1 MNLRLRLLP
10 FLLRHLLRLVHED
23 ERAFLV
29 ADDEVGAAVTV
40 HVGEADLA
48 AHAGVVVN
56 EPRHPVHGLVRVAH
70 ELEPVSH
77 GGVVAAGVGAGAVRP
92 EAFAGDEVLQP
103 VAVQVHQLDRVE
115 LREGDAEAVLA
126 RLLVHE
132 DVGAELGAAGGV
144 LGLELLIP
152 SEAVAVRRERGD
164 DVVQPVA
171 VHIVGEH
178 LRAARGE
185 EGFVKLPHRVANERR
200 GLLEPA
206 AATEQVHAPIPIH
219 IPDAQ
224 AVGELAPLAIL
235 ADGREDPLGGD
246 VLPVG
251 FGVAEVALV
260 VADNLRLPVAIKVR
274 ERRRLVVHLV
284 EDLMPRP
291 VLLLALRIEVK
302 KCGRAGQAVGEHVIP
317 AIAVEVVDEREE
329 VVPRVGILAAHR
341 ALEAGEL
348 HIRAVLLRLGRAR
361 GGINLVA
368 LREGRPFPPVRPG
381 DGVGLPVLVEVAED
395 GALGPVVL
403 VELLLLERGEQEISC
418 GGGHGDG
425 ESGEEQGKRLHARGC
440 RKQRGGGSRGLAGEE
455 PGVDSPKSR
464 ADSLAVKHSPNETA
478 FHAAL
483 LRGRESVA
491 A

>member
-1 MNLRLRLLP
+1 M
-10 FLLRHLLRLVHED
+10 
-23 ERAFLV
+23 
-29 ADDEVGAAVTV
+29 
-40 HVGEADLA
+40 
-48 AHAGVVVN
+48 
-56 EPRHPVHGLVRVAH
+56 
-70 ELEPVSH
+70 
-77 GGVVAAGVGAGAVRP
+77 
-92 EAFAGDEVLQP
+92 
-103 VAVQVHQLDRVE
+103 E

-126 RLLVHE
+126 GFLVHE
-132 DVGAELGAAGGV
+132 DVGLELRAAGGV
-144 LGLELLIP
+144 ALLELLIP
-152 SEAVAVRRERGD
+152 GEAVAVRRERGD

-178 LRAARGE
+178 LRAARRE
-185 EGFVKLPHRVANERR
+185 EGLVELPHRVANERR

-206 AATEQVHAPIPIH
+206 AATEQVHAPVAVH
-219 IPDAQ
+219 IADAE
-224 AVGELAPLAIL
+224 AVGEFAPLAVL
-235 ADGREDPLGGD
+235 ADGREDPLRCD

-291 VLLLALRIEVK
+291 VLLLALRVEVEK
-302 KCGRAGQAVGEHVIP
+302 RGRAGQAVGEHVIP

-348 HIRAVLLRLGRAR
+348 HVRAVLLRLGRAR
-361 GGINLVA
+361 GGVKLMA

-403 VELLLLERGEQEISC
+403 VELLLLERGEQEVSG
-418 GGGHGDG
+418 GGGHGDS
-425 ESGEEQGKRLHARGC
+425 ESGEEQSKRLHTRGC

-464 ADSLAVKHSPNETA
+464 ADSLPVKHSPNETA